1 VSDELDTLKSI
12 ELKIAQLVKWT
23 RFAALQQLRNILTQN
38 LTDDTATL
46 IYEYSDGERSTR
58 EIAKIVGKSNATI
71 ANYWKKWSM
80 IGIVEQSPK
89 YLGRFQKIC
98 SLEEVG
104 LSLPPLP
111 KTAQDTKEQSE
122 GS

>member
-1 VSDELDTLKSI
+1 MSDELDTLKSI